1 MRQISIAMVL
11 ACAAVPAAAQLVGPS
26 TSQTPYL
33 IPTAPGVVTKSIIS
47 NGGGSV
53 TKNGVT
59 LADETYGLIDAAGN
73 VVPGGVYRLSG
84 IPDGLGA
91 YDNGD
96 GTFTLL
102 VNHELGANQGRT
114 SALGTPGAFVSQ
126 WKINKIDLSVVGGR
140 DLITKYQPNPADN
153 STLGT
158 GNTAFGRFCSA
169 DLPEQSALQFGS
181 FGSGERMFFNGEET
195 GSEGRGVATV
205 VSTGVAYNLP
215 HTGKFSWENNVPNP
229 KAQMKTIVAGLDDS
243 GDGQVYFY
251 EGMKKAT
258 GTGVNAVDDA
268 GLIGGNLFGL
278 RIPLLNNNSNGG
290 TTNRE
295 STAATAASFSGSRFE
310 MHNFGDVSNITG
322 AELELRSDTN
332 QVTQFARAEDGAW
345 NPLNPNEFFFV
356 TTTSSRLFRA
366 TFDDL
371 ANISLGGKID
381 VLVDFGV
388 GAEADDNITVVND
401 NLGRTYVLI
410 QEDGGS
416 QPTAGDDI
424 WVYDVA
430 NNTNLRVGT
439 HDPAYSFFAGAEST
453 GIIPA
458 PFLGE
463 GVFLSATQAAANFNS
478 TFPDTHGLVA
488 GGQIYTVTVPQVVPE
503 PTALALVALGAAGVM
518 RRRSR

>member
-1 MRQISIAMVL
+1 MRQISFAMVL
-11 ACAAVPAAAQLVGPS
+11 ACAAVPATAQLVGPS
-26 TSQTPYL
+26 TSQTPYV

-53 TKNGVT
+53 TKNGLT
-59 LADETYGLIDAAGN
+59 LADETYGLLDASGN
-73 VVPGGVYRLSG
+73 VVPGGQYRLSG

-102 VNHELGANQGRT
+102 VNHELGATQGRNT
-114 SALGTPGAFVSQ
+114 ALGTPGAFVST
-126 WKINKIDLSVVGGR
+126 WKINKSDLSVVGGR

-158 GNTAFGRFCSA
+158 ANTSFGRFCSA
-169 DLPEQSALQFGS
+169 DLPAQSALQFGG
-181 FGSGERMFFNGEET
+181 FGTGERMFFNGEET
-195 GSEGRGVATV
+195 GAEGRGVATV

-258 GTGVNAVDDA
+258 GTGANPVDDA
-268 GLIGGNLFGL
+268 GLVGGNLFGL
-278 RIPLLNNNSNGG
+278 RIPVLNNNSSG
-290 TTNRE
+290 TNRE
-295 STAATAASFSGSRFE
+295 GTSVPASLFSGTRFE
-310 MHNFGDVSNITG
+310 MHNFGDVSAMTG
-322 AELELRSDTN
+322 AQLETLSDTN

-345 NPLNPNEFFFV
+345 NPLNPNEFYFV

-371 ANISLGGKID
+371 ENIAAGGRID

-401 NLGRTYVLI
+401 KSGNTYVLI
-410 QEDGGS
+410 QEDGGNN
-416 QPTAGDDI
+416 PTAGDDI
-424 WVYDVA
+424 WLYDVA
-430 NNTNLRVGT
+430 NNTNLRIGT

-503 PTALALVALGAAGVM
+503 PTALGVLALGGAAAL